1 VARDQLTEAIEAALT
16 LRNGGKTVHADAERP
31 VQMIF
36 AGPNFADGS
45 LAKEAVE
52 AGIPERK
59 DA

>member
-1 VARDQLTEAIEAALT
+1 MNI
-16 LRNGGKTVHADAERP
+16 
-31 VQMIF
+31 

-45 LAKEAVE
+45 LVKEAVE